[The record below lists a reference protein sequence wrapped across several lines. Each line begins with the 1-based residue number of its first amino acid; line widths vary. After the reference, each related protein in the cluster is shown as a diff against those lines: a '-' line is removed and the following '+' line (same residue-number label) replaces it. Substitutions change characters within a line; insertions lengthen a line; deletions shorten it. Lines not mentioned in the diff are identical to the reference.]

1 MVKIVKIIGRIIGIS
16 LEWVLILLILFL
28 FGIRSEKF
36 QSFLAD
42 RATEYLSNELNTT
55 VHVSAVD
62 IIFFD
67 ELALDDVLVKDLK
80 KDTLLSVAS
89 IRVRIDRIKFWR
101 KKIKISDITIQ
112 NGYANVHN
120 TRKNRDFNFQFLV
133 DYFSSD
139 TPPSK
144 NDPFDLDIKTLALKE
159 MRIKYHDYASLPG
172 GFGFDAN
179 HLDLAHLNLKI
190 EDIIYRKSIT
200 SLKIASLQ
208 LEERAA
214 GLNLK
219 KFRGLLTIHDTSVEL
234 KAVKIALNGSRLNAK
249 KIGFSWNNEKD
260 LNDFLNKV
268 IWDIQLNPSSVLLS
282 DIAIFAPD
290 MEGMRDRIKIKGN
303 AGNTL
308 NHLILRDIE
317 LNYKQNTKI
326 IADLELPD
334 FSDFSAYDF
343 KEHIRYAKLDM
354 AELQQFFLPY
364 PNKQLDL
371 GSEASALGTVYL
383 NNFNANGVNGKWWIG
398 KSKISTSIGDLK
410 IAQTYSIDEW
420 EDGFNSHPF
429 QSDSAAFQLL
439 NFDLGK
445 LINLSDIGIVNGAI
459 SFKKFTWFKGSPEIN
474 QINATLTNTDLLDYK
489 YALIKIKNGQLKEES
504 FNGLIE
510 VDDKNL
516 DVSINGKVNYGAKP
530 SYSLDMDIKKCF
542 LGALGFTSVQETSL
556 KASMT
561 VNAKSFNLSDMS
573 GSIQINDLSYI
584 ESGRDLKVPYAKVI
598 IERGKTSDL
607 LDIESSLGNIRIDG
621 KVNPSTVGQDF
632 MHELAKIFPTAGT
645 HLSMSNGEVQNKFTY
660 SIEIKDLSDFLPIFL
675 PELSIESGT
684 IVKGMFDSG
693 SNKLELNLNAN
704 KIIFDSMV
712 FEGIDLDQKVDRSGI
727 LAEYNIS
734 KFNYSDSLA
743 FSDVHFKSKGSKG
756 DLESELSWDPN
767 SSNYSKL
774 SWETLILEND
784 YLDFKLKPSF
794 ISINDIKWNI
804 NDESNITYTSKDIS
818 VQKLR
823 INRGNQ
829 VISVNGCLSKNE
841 SDQLRLDLQ
850 QINLAELSSMLK
862 LEVKLAGTF
871 SGFANITNPYDNL
884 GYTGDAIVE
893 QLYVDGEE
901 VGNVAFNLDYFAKQ
915 ERIRLDGNLEY
926 KNQKT
931 LDFQGFYY
939 LEREKDNLDFAL
951 LFKNTDLKFTNAF
964 MDPEVV
970 KGIEGKINGKI
981 VVKGSPDHPLL
992 SGKLKLQNAAANIEL
1007 LGVRYTLNGEV
1018 EVVEDAF
1025 YINNLPV
1032 KDEDGNTASLV
1043 GQIYH
1048 KNFDKWDYNMN
1059 FNFEDDL
1066 TKRDPQAPYRNL
1078 PLERF
1083 LVMKTTYKQG
1093 DYYYGKAYARGTAN
1107 ISGYGNKM
1115 DVTVDVE
1122 TKTGTLI
1129 TFPMYGA
1136 SDLDEEEN
1144 FIQFVSKTDPLA
1156 NLKEKID
1163 FTGVNLDM
1171 KFKITPEATLKIVF
1185 NEQLN
1190 DEILAYGSGDIDF
1203 TFDAYNNMYLEGKY
1217 TLTKGSNY
1225 NFAMG
1230 PIKQKFDILDGSK
1243 IEWSGD
1249 IYNANIELNT
1259 AFTIKKVSILELSP
1273 EQEDK
1278 SLLNQDIVCLLKL
1291 RETLLK
1297 PTIQFEIQAPKAPET
1312 GKALITKVN
1321 AENDELN
1328 RQFFSLLLVKKFQ
1341 PLKGTVSASGS
1352 AALDLVESQINV
1364 LLGQLS
1370 KDYKVNVDLGDNNAL
1385 ASVQKNFIGDRLIV
1399 TGSFGV
1405 ESAALSGQS
1414 NGAFV
1419 GDVNL
1424 EYLVN
1429 KNGTFRVNAFNQSNS
1444 NTVKENT
1451 GPFTQGAG
1459 LSYHEDFNTSR
1470 DFVLWQSFLD
1480 VFRQKENK
1488 FVPEKKK
1495 KKQTKV
1501 PIIGVKDSTVPQ
1513 VKSKERK

>member
-42 RATEYLSNELNTT
+42 RATDYLSNELNTT
-55 VHVSAVD
+55 VRVSSVD

-67 ELALDDVLVKDLK
+67 ELALDGVLIRDLK
-80 KDTLLSVAS
+80 HDTLLSVTS
-89 IRVRIDRIKFWR
+89 IRVHVDKIKYWR
-101 KKIKISDITIQ
+101 NKIKISEISVQ
-112 NGYANVHN
+112 NGFANVHN
-120 TRKNRDFNFQFLV
+120 TKNNRDYNFQFLI

-139 TPPSK
+139 QPSSK
-144 NDPFDLDIKTLALKE
+144 NDPFDIDIKTVALKE
-159 MRIKYHDYASLPG
+159 MRVKYHNYASLPG
-172 GFGFDAN
+172 GFGFDVN
-179 HLDLAHLNLKI
+179 HLDIAQLNLKI
-190 EDIIYRKSIT
+190 EDILYRKSKT
-200 SLKIASLQ
+200 SLRITELKLK
-208 LEERAA
+208 EHAA

-219 KFRGLLTIHDTSVEL
+219 RFEGLLTIHDNSVVL
-234 KAVKIALNGSRLNAK
+234 NSVKIALNGSRLDAK
-249 KIGFSWNNEKD
+249 KIGVSWKNRRD
-260 LNDFLNKV
+260 IDDFLNKV

-282 DIAIFAPD
+282 DIAIFAPE

-343 KEHIRYAKLDM
+343 KEHIRFAKIDIS
-354 AELQQFFLPY
+354 ELQQFYLPY
-364 PNKQLDL
+364 PNKQLFL
-371 GSEASALGTVYL
+371 GSEVSALGTVYL

-398 KSKISTSIGDLK
+398 KSKISTSIGELQ
-410 IAQTYSIDEW
+410 IAQMYSIDQW

-429 QSDSAAFQLL
+429 KSDTTAFQLL

-445 LINLSDIGIVNGAI
+445 LIDLKDIGTVNGAI
-459 SFKKFTWFKGSPEIN
+459 SFKNFTWSKGGPEIN
-474 QINATLTNTDLLDYK
+474 EINVLLTNTDLLDYK
-489 YALIKIKNGQLKEES
+489 YSFIKIKNAQLKEES
-504 FNGLIE
+504 FNGIID
-510 VDDKNL
+510 VQDKNL
-516 DVSINGKVNYGAKP
+516 DVSINGKINYGDFP
-530 SYSLDMDIKKCF
+530 SYSFDMDINKCF

-556 KASMT
+556 KASIT
-561 VNAKSFNLSDMS
+561 VNAKSFNLSEMS
-573 GSIQINDLSYI
+573 GSIQLNNLNYR
-584 ESGRDLKVPYAKVI
+584 ESGRDLKVPYANI
-598 IERGKTSDL
+598 IIDRGKASDM
-607 LDIESSLGNIRIDG
+607 LDIESSLGNIHIDG

-632 MHELAKIFPTAGT
+632 MYELAKIFPTAGAN
-645 HLSMSNGEVQNKFTY
+645 LSLSNAKVQNKFTY
-660 SIEIKDLSDFLPIFL
+660 SIVTKDLSAFLPIFL

-684 IVKGMFDSG
+684 TVKGSFDSKR
-693 SNKLELNLNAN
+693 NTLELNLQAN

-712 FEGIDLDQKVDRSGI
+712 FEGINLDQKVDYSGI
-727 LAEYNIS
+727 LAVYSVN
-734 KFNYSDSLA
+734 KFNFSDSLS
-743 FSDVHFKSKGSKG
+743 FSNLHFLSQGSKG

-774 SWETLILEND
+774 SWQTFILEND
-784 YLDFKLKPSF
+784 HLDFKLKPSF

-804 NDESNITYTSKDIS
+804 DDASYITYTSEDIS

-829 VISVNGCLSKNE
+829 VISIDGCLSKNE
-841 SDQLRLDLQ
+841 SDQLRLDLR
-850 QINLAELSSMLK
+850 QINLEELSTMLK
-862 LEVKLAGTF
+862 LDVRLAGNF
-871 SGFANITNPYDNL
+871 SGFANITNPYENL
-884 GYTGDAIVE
+884 GYSGDAIVE
-893 QLYVDGEE
+893 KLYIDGEE

-915 ERIRLDGNLEY
+915 HRIRLDGNLEY

-939 LEREKDNLDFAL
+939 LEREKDNLEFAL

-1059 FNFEDDL
+1059 FNFEDDIS
-1066 TKRDPQAPYRNL
+1066 KRDPQAPYRNL

-1107 ISGYGNKM
+1107 ISGYNSKM

-1156 NLKEKID
+1156 KLKEKID

-1171 KFKITPEATLKIVF
+1171 KFKITPEAKLKIVF
-1185 NEQLN
+1185 NEQLG

-1203 TFDAYNNMYLEGKY
+1203 KFDAYNNMFLEGKY

-1370 KDYKVNVDLGDNNAL
+1370 KDYKVNVDLGENNAL
-1385 ASVQKNFIGDRLIV
+1385 ASVQKNFLDDRLIV

-1405 ESAALSGQS
+1405 ESAALAGQS

-1429 KNGTFRVNAFNQSNS
+1429 KNGTFRVNAFNQSNN
-1444 NTVKENT
+1444 NTVKENA

-1459 LSYHEDFNTSR
+1459 LSYHEDFNSSR

-1488 FVPEKKK
+1488 FVQNKKK

-1501 PIIGVKDSTVPQ
+1501 PMIGVKDSTVPQ